1 MKVLISCFVVAMA
14 VVPIACGNREAAS
27 PAANG
32 CDRACL
38 KGALDSYLDA
48 MTKHD
53 ASKLPVSLS
62 VKFTENGHTLKL
74 GDGLWKT
81 ADAIIYR
88 LYAIDPVGGQAAA
101 EAVVKESGE
110 LANLL
115 VRLKMAGK
123 KIAEVETILCRKGKG
138 QEAICGPE
146 RLTAPPPLYAEIV
159 PASERNTREQ
169 LVAAA
174 DAYFTA
180 IQTEGTPDYKPAP
193 LAADANRFENGI
205 QTTNVPIPSMNLPA
219 ASASEQ
225 LDKAWFKGLGIADR
239 RYPVL
244 DEEHGIAL
252 GIVLMPYEP
261 GKSFLLAEMFKVS
274 GGKIREIQAVLVDH
288 DGEPSGWD

>member
-1 MKVLISCFVVAMA
+1 MKTQILFLI
-14 VVPIACGNREAAS
+14 AAIVGSPTARATHAATS
-27 PAANG
+27 PAATG

-38 KGALDSYLDA
+38 KRTLDSYLDA

-53 ASKLPVSLS
+53 ASKLPVSKS
-62 VKFTENGHTLKL
+62 VKFTENGRALKL
-74 GDGLWKT
+74 GEGLWKT
-81 ADAIIYR
+81 ADAVTYR

-101 EAVVKESGE
+101 EAVVRENGE
-110 LANLL
+110 LANFL
-115 VRLKMAGK
+115 VRLKITGR

-138 QEAICGPE
+138 QQEICGPE
-146 RLTAPPPLYAEIV
+146 KLTATPPLYLEVV
-159 PASERNTREQ
+159 PAAERSTRGE
-169 LVAAA
+169 LTAAA

-180 IQTEGTPDYKPAP
+180 IQTEGTPHYKPAP

-225 LDKAWFKGLGIADR
+225 LDKGWFKGLGIADR

-288 DGEPSGWD
+288 GSQPTGWN